1 MSGLDKMKSRIF
13 EEAEQSAAELLDQ
26 AKKDAEKIVKDA
38 VEKAGADAEH
48 IRVKAAADAK
58 EYAKRA
64 ESSADMNRKQA
75 LLAAKQDV
83 IRSVL
88 EDAYSQVMNMDDAA
102 YFEMLGKMLDKY
114 MLAQDGAICF
124 SKRDLDRMPKSF
136 AEKIDAS
143 AKAKGGKLVIS
154 EEARSG
160 YRKYGKLTVRFD
172 CCTGRRAFGTRHR
185 KHYAWRDGV
194 LSSVYEELYSA
205 VYADCPAV

>member
-1 MSGLDKMKSRIF
+1 MRL
-13 EEAEQSAAELLDQ
+13 
-26 AKKDAEKIVKDA
+26 KKP
-38 VEKAGADAEH
+38 GRMPEH

-143 AKAKGGKLVIS
+143 AKQKAENL
-154 EEARSG
+154 
-160 YRKYGKLTVRFD
+160 
-172 CCTGRRAFGTRHR
+172 
-185 KHYAWRDGV
+185 
-194 LSSVYEELYSA
+194 
-205 VYADCPAV
+205 

>member
-48 IRVKAAADAK
+48 IR
-58 EYAKRA
+58 AKRA

-154 EEARSG
+154 EEARKIDG
-160 YRKYGKLTVRFD
+160 GFILVYGGIEENCTIKAVFD
-172 CCTGRRAFGTRHR
+172 AKR
-185 KHYAWRDGV
+185 
-194 LSSVYEELYSA
+194 EEL
-205 VYADCPAV
+205 ADVVKRQLFS

>member
-1 MSGLDKMKSRIF
+1 MDSERALPAFQRI
-13 EEAEQSAAELLDQ
+13 LKPGGHL
-26 AKKDAEKIVKDA
+26 A
-38 VEKAGADAEH
+38 VIYMAWLPDENPVVQRSIE
-48 IRVKAAADAK
+48 
-58 EYAKRA
+58 
-64 ESSADMNRKQA
+64 
-75 LLAAKQDV
+75 KQDV

-154 EEARSG
+154 EEARKIDSVHCSVHKG
-160 YRKYGKLTVRFD
+160 HLTTAWAEPFRCRSED
-172 CCTGRRAFGTRHR
+172 LRAQRDTHQHDGQARH
-185 KHYAWRDGV
+185 HNG
-194 LSSVYEELYSA
+194 L
-205 VYADCPAV
+205 

>member
-83 IRSVL
+83 ICSVL

-154 EEARSG
+154 EEARKIDG
-160 YRKYGKLTVRFD
+160 GFILVYGGIEENCTIKAVFD
-172 CCTGRRAFGTRHR
+172 AKR
-185 KHYAWRDGV
+185 
-194 LSSVYEELYSA
+194 EEL
-205 VYADCPAV
+205 ADVVKRQLFS

>member
-1 MSGLDKMKSRIF
+1 M
-13 EEAEQSAAELLDQ
+13 
-26 AKKDAEKIVKDA
+26 KDA

-124 SKRDLDRMPKSF
+124 SKEISTGCRSHLQRKSMHRQRQK
-136 AEKIDAS
+136 AEN
-143 AKAKGGKLVIS
+143 L
-154 EEARSG
+154 
-160 YRKYGKLTVRFD
+160 
-172 CCTGRRAFGTRHR
+172 
-185 KHYAWRDGV
+185 
-194 LSSVYEELYSA
+194 
-205 VYADCPAV
+205 

>member
-38 VEKAGADAEH
+38 VE
-48 IRVKAAADAK
+48 KAAADAK

-154 EEARSG
+154 EEARKIDG
-160 YRKYGKLTVRFD
+160 GFILVYGGIEENCTIKAVFD
-172 CCTGRRAFGTRHR
+172 AKR
-185 KHYAWRDGV
+185 
-194 LSSVYEELYSA
+194 EEL
-205 VYADCPAV
+205 ADVVKRQLFS

>member
-102 YFEMLGKMLDKY
+102 VTYSG
-114 MLAQDGAICF
+114 
-124 SKRDLDRMPKSF
+124 RMIRRQTEISLSRSTR
-136 AEKIDAS
+136 ER
-143 AKAKGGKLVIS
+143 LV
-154 EEARSG
+154 
-160 YRKYGKLTVRFD
+160 L
-172 CCTGRRAFGTRHR
+172 RRLHR
-185 KHYAWRDGV
+185 KRQD
-194 LSSVYEELYSA
+194 SRSRLYPQCLRQA
-205 VYADCPAV
+205 

>member
-1 MSGLDKMKSRIF
+1 M
-13 EEAEQSAAELLDQ
+13 
-26 AKKDAEKIVKDA
+26 KDA

-102 YFEMLGKMLDKY
+102 YFEMLGKCLIN
-114 MLAQDGAICF
+114 IC
-124 SKRDLDRMPKSF
+124 LPRMEQFASLKEISTGCRSHLQRKSMHRQRQK
-136 AEKIDAS
+136 AEN
-143 AKAKGGKLVIS
+143 L
-154 EEARSG
+154 
-160 YRKYGKLTVRFD
+160 
-172 CCTGRRAFGTRHR
+172 
-185 KHYAWRDGV
+185 
-194 LSSVYEELYSA
+194 
-205 VYADCPAV
+205 

>member
-58 EYAKRA
+58 EY
-64 ESSADMNRKQA
+64 ADMNRKQA

-154 EEARSG
+154 EEARKIDG
-160 YRKYGKLTVRFD
+160 GFILVYGGIEENCTIKAVFD
-172 CCTGRRAFGTRHR
+172 AKR
-185 KHYAWRDGV
+185 
-194 LSSVYEELYSA
+194 EEL
-205 VYADCPAV
+205 ADVVKRQLFS

>member
-75 LLAAKQDV
+75 LLAAKQD
-83 IRSVL
+83 
-88 EDAYSQVMNMDDAA
+88 AYSQVMNMDDAA

-154 EEARSG
+154 EEARKIDG
-160 YRKYGKLTVRFD
+160 GFILVYGGIEENCTIKAVFD
-172 CCTGRRAFGTRHR
+172 AKR
-185 KHYAWRDGV
+185 
-194 LSSVYEELYSA
+194 EEL
-205 VYADCPAV
+205 ADVVKRQLFS